1 MLILIGL
8 RGSGKTTTGRLVA
21 QRLGDEGAFVDLD
34 DLVAEA
40 GAALVGRPTT
50 VGEVL
55 RTQGEPVFRAVEF
68 ATLKL
73 ACAHRPRV
81 LSLGGGTPT
90 HAPAYEYLQG
100 LTHGTNPSTIV
111 YLRATPSTLARRL
124 GQTDLAARPSL
135 TGQGVIEEIDTLFQ
149 QRDEPYINLATRVID
164 VDFLT
169 PQQTATLLGTAG
181 SA

>member
-8 RGSGKTTTGRLVA
+8 RGSGKTTVGKLVA
-21 QRLGDEGAFVDLD
+21 QRAGVPGSFVDLD

-40 GAALVGRPTT
+40 GAPLVGHPTT

-55 RTQGEPVFRAVEF
+55 RTQGEARFRAVEF

-73 ACAHRPRV
+73 VCAHRPRV

-90 HAPAYEYLQG
+90 HGPSYAYLEERRRDAEHPA
-100 LTHGTNPSTIV
+100 TIV

-124 GQTDLAARPSL
+124 GETDLSTRPSL
-135 TGQGVIEEIDTLFQ
+135 TGKGVLEEIDTLFQ
-149 QRDEPYINLATRVID
+149 QRDEPYIALATRVID

-169 PQQTATLLGTAG
+169 PEQTASLLSVKAD
-181 SA
+181 